1 MKFTT
6 AFVAFVAFVALSAST
21 VTADP
26 TNSTVS
32 NNGMGGTLA
41 TASISVENPNAAH
54 SASNKVNAAVMAVT
68 LTSVVAAAYAVI

>member
-6 AFVAFVAFVALSAST
+6 AFVALVALSASA
-21 VTADP
+21 VMADP

-54 SASNKVNAAVMAVT
+54 SASNKVNAGVMAVA
-68 LTSVVAAAYAVI
+68 LTSAVTAAYALM